1 MHGILRRWFLLPLL
15 LALLTTPFPASAQGD
30 VSLDIVTVQLWPE
43 FDQPSMLVILNIQ
56 LASDVSLPAELT
68 FQLPGNVDKPFVVA
82 VGPTAETVSD
92 QDIDYSYQKNGE
104 WLEVTVTANL
114 PAIQIEYYDSSLMIQ
129 GENRSFKYL
138 WPGTYAAGAL
148 NISLR
153 VPVDTTEVTTDPV
166 MRSTT
171 SVDSGQKFLE
181 WGSGSS
187 EAGKQVP
194 ISISYVKTSDRLGMS
209 GPLETGTVDENT
221 EGRVS
226 LNNYLPYILGGLGV
240 LFIVAGGLYFWQ
252 TSKGR
257 PTPRKRHRS
266 REEDEDGEEVYCH
279 QCGKR
284 AQAND
289 RFCRTCG
296 TRLRKES

>member
-1 MHGILRRWFLLPLL
+1 MHGTTRKWFLLPLL
-15 LALLTTPFPASAQGD
+15 LALLTISFPASAQGD
-30 VSLDIVTVQLWPE
+30 VTLNSVAVQLWPE

-82 VGPTAETVSD
+82 VGPTAQTVSD
-92 QDIDYSYQKNGE
+92 QDIDFSYQKSGE

-114 PAIQIEYYDSSLMIQ
+114 PAIQIEYYDTSLMKQ
-129 GENRSFKYL
+129 GENRTFKYL
-138 WPGTYAAGAL
+138 WPGTYATDTL
-148 NISLR
+148 NVSFR
-153 VPVDTTEVTTDPV
+153 VPVDTTDVTTDPE

-171 SVDSGQKFLE
+171 GADSGQSFLE
-181 WGSGSS
+181 WGTGSLD
-187 EAGKQVP
+187 AGKQVP

-226 LNNYLPYILGGLGV
+226 LNNYLPYILGGLGI
-240 LFIVAGGLYFWQ
+240 LLIVAGGLYFWQ
-252 TSKGR
+252 TSKGK
-257 PTPRKRHRS
+257 PLPRRRHRS
-266 REEDEDGEEVYCH
+266 REEEDDGEPVYCH

-296 TRLRKES
+296 TRLRRES